1 MNLRDAAQQI
11 LDYAP
16 HVETA
21 WQGDGVCAVP
31 IRYIIDLKR
40 AMEDE
45 KRVKTVPY
53 STLHTAMFG
62 E

>member
-1 MNLRDAAQQI
+1 MAHDQVHVVAQKI

-31 IRYIIDLKR
+31 IRYIVELKR
-40 AMEDE
+40 AMEATG
-45 KRVKTVPY
+45 RVKSIPY
-53 STLHTAMFG
+53 GGTP
-62 E
+62 